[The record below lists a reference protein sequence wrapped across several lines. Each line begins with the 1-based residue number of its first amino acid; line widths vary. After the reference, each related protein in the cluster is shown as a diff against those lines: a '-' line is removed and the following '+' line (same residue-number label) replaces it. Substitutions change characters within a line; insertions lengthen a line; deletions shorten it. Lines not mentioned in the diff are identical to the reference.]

1 MVSGGIVISIAV
13 GEERCSWLRALV
25 YNALAFSW
33 STTQIVVHLCSG
45 TLCSD
50 EDIISLNGTNSRVY
64 LNGVRL
70 PTVPGTGLHLYAH
83 LLNARFAAAKWPQLR
98 ESGYLILQ
106 ASNMLWLRPNFEV
119 VVQNITCSVDS
130 SGWHGKASSR
140 ASALQNMAWNLRK
153 LTPAE
158 RTSLNI
164 TERDWGDRISA
175 KVYFNLTGSVPVWAG
190 NRYSYTTGANV
201 WSYHEGSFYP
211 ISVILRFL
219 DYVDAHLTLDEL
231 GRATL
236 MPEEFW
242 LQAWVA
248 NREPTL
254 RVHKQPRQLAA
265 RWKVTVKE
273 GRVPLGKVMEYA
285 TALNA
290 SRARSGNQR
299 INCSNALAEREN
311 EPEFHNLPF
320 YAWKRFERNLSDL
333 TTAAVLKL
341 RSCFRVGPD
350 AGRGCYP
357 RACVV
362 TGGGADSSERPRT
375 PESTADTRKAADTR
389 K

>member
-1 MVSGGIVISIAV
+1 
-13 GEERCSWLRALV
+13 
-25 YNALAFSW
+25 
-33 STTQIVVHLCSG
+33 
-45 TLCSD
+45 
-50 EDIISLNGTNSRVY
+50 
-64 LNGVRL
+64 
-70 PTVPGTGLHLYAH
+70 
-83 LLNARFAAAKWPQLR
+83 
-98 ESGYLILQ
+98 
-106 ASNMLWLRPNFEV
+106 
-119 VVQNITCSVDS
+119 
-130 SGWHGKASSR
+130 
-140 ASALQNMAWNLRK
+140 MAWNLRK

-190 NRYSYTTGANV
+190 NRYSSTTGANV

-311 EPEFHNLPF
+311 EP
-320 YAWKRFERNLSDL
+320 
-333 TTAAVLKL
+333 
-341 RSCFRVGPD
+341 
-350 AGRGCYP
+350 
-357 RACVV
+357 
-362 TGGGADSSERPRT
+362 
-375 PESTADTRKAADTR
+375 
-389 K
+389 

>member
-130 SGWHGKASSR
+130 SGWQGKASSR

-190 NRYSYTTGANV
+190 NRYSSTTGANV

-273 GRVPLGKVMEYA
+273 GRVPLG
-285 TALNA
+285 N
-290 SRARSGNQR
+290 
-299 INCSNALAEREN
+299 
-311 EPEFHNLPF
+311 
-320 YAWKRFERNLSDL
+320 RFRQ
-333 TTAAVLKL
+333 
-341 RSCFRVGPD
+341 GH
-350 AGRGCYP
+350 GICYSFK
-357 RACVV
+357 CV
-362 TGGGADSSERPRT
+362 
-375 PESTADTRKAADTR
+375 ESTLRQSTNQLQQCTG
-389 K
+389 

>member
-1 MVSGGIVISIAV
+1 MAGFVVISIAA

-33 STTQIVVHLCSG
+33 STTHIVVHLCSS

-50 EDIISLNGTNSRVY
+50 EDITSLNGTDSRVY

-70 PTVPGTGLHLYAH
+70 PTVPGTGLQLYAH

-119 VVQNITCSVDS
+119 IVQNITCSVDS
-130 SGWHGKASSR
+130 TGWHRRASSR
-140 ASALQNMAWNLRK
+140 AEALKNMAWNLKK
-153 LTPAE
+153 LTPDE
-158 RTSLNI
+158 RTRVNI

-175 KVYFNLTGSVPVWAG
+175 KVYFNLTGSVPKWAG
-190 NRYSYTTGANV
+190 NRYNYTTGIHV

-211 ISVILRFL
+211 VSVILRFL
-219 DYVDAHLTLDEL
+219 DYIDARLTLDEL

-236 MPEEFW
+236 LPEEFW

-254 RVHKQPRQLAA
+254 RVHERTRQLAA
-265 RWKVTVKE
+265 RWKVTDKT

-290 SRARSGNQR
+290 SRACSGIR
-299 INCSNALAEREN
+299 RMNALAEREKDR
-311 EPEFHNLPF
+311 EFHNLPF
-320 YAWKRFERNLSDL
+320 YAWKRFERNVSDL
-333 TTAAVLKL
+333 TTAAVLKM
-341 RSCFRVGPD
+341 RSCLRVGPVSD
-350 AGRGCYP
+350 AGMFRLM
-357 RACVV
+357 A
-362 TGGGADSSERPRT
+362 
-375 PESTADTRKAADTR
+375 
-389 K
+389 